1 MLQILRKKA
10 QSPLIQAIVVIIA
23 LVFIF
28 WGVGTNIGNKNQA
41 AIVVND
47 EEISFQQ
54 YQQAYD
60 RTYQQMAARFGGNVP
75 KGLAESLGLKQQVI
89 NQVVQTAL
97 LRQGAAAMGIV
108 VSGEE
113 IRRVIEEMPQFQNL
127 GGFSIDRYKEVLA
140 ANRMAPAKFEETI
153 RLDHLSEAAAQ
164 RIAGFSTTATDEEI
178 ADVYSRRN
186 EKVAVKYAK
195 ISPASYLGKVAVDD
209 AALATWFETAKEN
222 YKSEPQVKLQ
232 YTSFTFAAIGDKV
245 TIDEAKIEEY
255 YQSNQRSFTVP
266 EQRRARHI
274 LFKVDDKA
282 GAAVDKAKAAKAEE
296 VAKKAKDGADFAA
309 LAKEYSEDASKDTGG
324 DLGFFSKGQMV
335 PAFDEAV
342 FSMKPGEVSEV
353 VRTQFGYHI
362 IKLEEI
368 RESTTKGLGEVRE
381 QIVSTLRRKE
391 AENLAFQLANEAYEK
406 IIAAGSLEN
415 YRKDHPET
423 TLENTELFSKS
434 NAPAALKGDTQFL
447 DKVFELNKGELSS
460 LIKGQSGYLI
470 AFAVDRKEP
479 EVPTLEAV
487 KSRAGDDFRKAKATE
502 MAEAVAKDV
511 LTLVKGGKTFEEA
524 TKEKEL
530 TVKESGLLAQ
540 QPESAGKDDFP
551 ATLLPGAFLLST
563 ANPVPETPGRSGE
576 DFYVYAFV
584 KREIPKMAE
593 DAEEKALYRDTLQRF
608 KQQQL
613 LAAWLRNME
622 LAAKI
627 TKHQNL

>member
-28 WGVGTNIGNKNQA
+28 WGVGTNIGNKNQS

-60 RTYQQMAARFGGNVP
+60 RAYQQMAARFGGNVP

-113 IRRVIEEMPQFQNL
+113 VRRVIEEMPQFQNL
-127 GGFSIDRYKEVLA
+127 GEFSIDRYKEVLA

-164 RIAGFSTTATDEEI
+164 RVAGFSTTATDEEI

-195 ISPASYLGKVAVDD
+195 ISPASYLGKVSVDD
-209 AALATWFETAKEN
+209 AALAAWFETAKEN

-245 TIDEAKIEEY
+245 TIDDAKIEEY

-274 LFKVDDKA
+274 LFKVEDKA
-282 GAAVDKAKAAKAEE
+282 GAAADKAKAAKAEE
-296 VAKKAKDGADFAA
+296 VAKKAREGANFAA

-342 FSMKPGEVSEV
+342 FSMKVGEVSEV

-368 RESTTKGLGEVRE
+368 RESTAKGLGEVRE

-423 TLENTELFSKS
+423 ILENTELFGKS
-434 NAPAALKGDTQFL
+434 SAPAALKGDTQFL

-487 KSRAGDDFRKAKATE
+487 KSRAGDDFRKAKAAE

-511 LTLVKGGKTFEEA
+511 LALVKGGKTFEEA

-540 QPESAGKDDFP
+540 QPESEGKADFP

-563 ANPVPETPGRSGE
+563 ANPVPEAPGRSGE